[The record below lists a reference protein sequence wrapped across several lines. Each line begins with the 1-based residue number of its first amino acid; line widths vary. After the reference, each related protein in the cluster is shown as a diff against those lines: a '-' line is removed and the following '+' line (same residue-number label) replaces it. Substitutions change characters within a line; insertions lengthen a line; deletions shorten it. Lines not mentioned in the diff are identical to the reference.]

1 MKKDLT
7 NQIVWSDIATAYEK
21 AVVRTS
27 FYDDLMKK
35 LSQQLKGRK
44 KILDLGCGVGYL
56 INELMKEDPSRTIVG
71 VDANEYMLEIARKNV
86 IEERFQKNTVLIH
99 GDAVNFEYH
108 EKFDAVVSSNLL
120 FNLKTPYAFLDNA
133 YANLEP
139 GGRFVLTSAKHDPD
153 LSLAIKSMKEEF
165 KSDGRIKKLEKYA
178 NVAEEVNS
186 RFLGEMKT
194 FSNEEIAK
202 VLTDFIG
209 FEKVLSNQSGYL
221 GQNFIIAAQ
230 KPAEESEIIYKIAT
244 EKERLQAYNL
254 RYHILHDRYEF
265 IDRNETGIE
274 KTCHDDHA
282 IHFVAVDPITNKVV
296 GCLFYLEYDKSVG
309 FPAENEIEIGYYLD
323 KHDRLATPG
332 RWYVLPTYRHRGIGK
347 KLFELYFKTCVK
359 SNVTG
364 TVFCINPENKG
375 FFDKL
380 GAQKIGE
387 VNANYS
393 EFRKPAPAMP
403 VYIDLSE
410 GMPEYFSNSKKAK
423 RIKITG

>member
-27 FYDDLMKK
+27 FYDNLMKK
-35 LSQQLKGRK
+35 LMTQLKGRK

-86 IEERFQKNTVLIH
+86 IEDRFSKKVTLIH
-99 GDAVNFEYH
+99 GDAVTFEYH

-133 YANLEP
+133 YANLKP
-139 GGRFVLTSAKHDPD
+139 GGRFVLTSAKRDPD
-153 LSLAIKSMKEEF
+153 LGLAIRTMKEEF
-165 KSDGRIKKLEKYA
+165 KADGRFDSLEKYA
-178 NVAEEVNS
+178 SVAEEVNS

-194 FSNEEIAK
+194 FSNAEIEK

-209 FEKVLSNQSGYL
+209 FRKVVSNQNGYL
-221 GQNFIIAAQ
+221 DQNFVVAAD
-230 KPAEESEIIYKIAT
+230 KPKKEGEIIYKIAN
-244 EKERLQAYNL
+244 ENERLQAYNL

-265 IDRNETGIE
+265 IDPNETRIE
-274 KTCHDDHA
+274 KTSHDDHA
-282 IHFVAVDPITNKVV
+282 IHFVAIDPITDRVV
-296 GCLFYLEYDKSVG
+296 GCLFYLEYDENVG
-309 FPAENEIEIGYYLD
+309 FPAENEIEIDYFLNMHS
-323 KHDRLATPG
+323 KLATPG

-359 SNVTG
+359 SSVTG

-375 FFDKL
+375 FFEKL
-380 GAQKIGE
+380 GAKKIGE
-387 VNANYS
+387 INSNYS
-393 EFRKPAPAMP
+393 EFRKPAQAMP
-403 VYIDLSE
+403 VYIDLSA
-410 GMPEYFSNSKKAK
+410 GMPAYFSGNTKEKK
-423 RIKITG
+423 IKITQ